1 MFLAVANDDSFE
13 GFDNHFNASFSDYSQ
28 VVPDFVEDER
38 NDYIQPWFHD
48 PQQQQQQQQ
57 QSTTSSP
64 IDIPRKHNNSYHR
77 HHDCKYSTWVYLS

>member
-1 MFLAVANDDSFE
+1 MAND
-13 GFDNHFNASFSDYSQ
+13 GFDNHFIALFSDYSQ

-57 QSTTSSP
+57 QQSTTSSP
-64 IDIPRKHNNSYHR
+64 IDIPRKHNTSYHR
-77 HHDCKYSTWVYLS
+77 HHDCKYSTLVYLS